1 MLWRA
6 NCAISVS
13 TISDMSLHHCWPEYF
28 CIARFNLCVILDN
41 TLSQI
46 FEKHPRGG
54 GLGTYVGATRPALA
68 PPSIRC
74 CCRGPA
80 VPGHRSCGQTRQTR
94 PTPPTRSTLRHS
106 TLRRVCSRISAALS
120 CDTVK
125 TRFSGSGGAGRSPA
139 RKFYGQALFSR
150 QNLHAIRPTAPRW
163 IALIE
168 TCTKHA
174 KQGECGAARGL
185 QERTCLRNAVATA
198 MDARSCG
205 SSRPD
210 AKHSSSTA
218 ALVQYA
224 CTRKTRTAPPCSHA
238 GQGRCAL
245 Q

>member
-28 CIARFNLCVILDN
+28 CMARFNLYVILDN

-80 VPGHRSCGQTRQTR
+80 VPGHRSCGQTRPTP

-106 TLRRVCSRISAALS
+106 TLR
-120 CDTVK
+120 
-125 TRFSGSGGAGRSPA
+125 
-139 RKFYGQALFSR
+139 
-150 QNLHAIRPTAPRW
+150 HAQTRPTR
-163 IALIE
+163 LICP
-168 TCTKHA
+168 TT
-174 KQGECGAARGL
+174 
-185 QERTCLRNAVATA
+185 LRH
-198 MDARSCG
+198 RSDTG
-205 SSRPD
+205 QTPPTP
-210 AKHSSSTA
+210 STP
-218 ALVQYA
+218 VSID
-224 CTRKTRTAPPCSHA
+224 TAPTLLRHA
-238 GQGRCAL
+238 PTLLRHLRPPTLRHIRAQVFGPWPVCPPHIAAQFP
-245 Q
+245 

>member
-1 MLWRA
+1 MYAHDYPRYYSLLKSP
-6 NCAISVS
+6 CPLISPPVRS
-13 TISDMSLHHCWPEYF
+13 RDPSRLELGWTQPWAERFRSHGQCSP
-28 CIARFNLCVILDN
+28 ARPF
-41 TLSQI
+41 
-46 FEKHPRGG
+46 
-54 GLGTYVGATRPALA
+54 
-68 PPSIRC
+68 
-74 CCRGPA
+74 RGPGPPCSENKNN
-80 VPGHRSCGQTRQTR
+80 VPQARIWSNHYETGGFSCILATQATAQ
-94 PTPPTRSTLRHS
+94 PQSLFAK
-106 TLRRVCSRISAALS
+106 SAALS

-125 TRFSGSGGAGRSPA
+125 TRFSGSGGAGRSPV

>member
-1 MLWRA
+1 MGLQPRPGGNA
-6 NCAISVS
+6 NVQMVREFHATPAISA
-13 TISDMSLHHCWPEYF
+13 WPSRAF
-28 CIARFNLCVILDN
+28 PKSI
-41 TLSQI
+41 
-46 FEKHPRGG
+46 GG
-54 GLGTYVGATRPALA
+54 VGEP
-68 PPSIRC
+68 
-74 CCRGPA
+74 
-80 VPGHRSCGQTRQTR
+80 
-94 PTPPTRSTLRHS
+94 LRHNQPS
-106 TLRRVCSRISAALS
+106 GPSEFELGRGLPQELGRASIMEESSGVCSRISAALS

-163 IALIE
+163 IVLIE

>member
-1 MLWRA
+1 MLVRKHRDAAKFDVERFYPRA
-6 NCAISVS
+6 QRIW
-13 TISDMSLHHCWPEYF
+13 L
-28 CIARFNLCVILDN
+28 AR
-41 TLSQI
+41 
-46 FEKHPRGG
+46 
-54 GLGTYVGATRPALA
+54 LG
-68 PPSIRC
+68 
-74 CCRGPA
+74 
-80 VPGHRSCGQTRQTR
+80 
-94 PTPPTRSTLRHS
+94 
-106 TLRRVCSRISAALS
+106 VCSRISAALS

>member
-1 MLWRA
+1 MNWEHPLAFLFAVR
-6 NCAISVS
+6 SSEHRRQPS
-13 TISDMSLHHCWPEYF
+13 TPDHH
-28 CIARFNLCVILDN
+28 
-41 TLSQI
+41 
-46 FEKHPRGG
+46 G
-54 GLGTYVGATRPALA
+54 
-68 PPSIRC
+68 
-74 CCRGPA
+74 
-80 VPGHRSCGQTRQTR
+80 
-94 PTPPTRSTLRHS
+94 
-106 TLRRVCSRISAALS
+106 VCSRISAALS